1 MTRYLLDTHIVY
13 WWMTK
18 SVRLSK
24 TAIALIRKE
33 SCFVSVASMWEMQLK
48 NSVGKLALPSGPLS
62 SQLSNEGFGILPI
75 TAAHVDR
82 AREIGGL
89 QGDPFDLLLAATADI
104 ERMTLLTKDTRLLS
118 LGLGYLKEV

>member
-13 WWMTK
+13 WWMIK
-18 SVRLSK
+18 SARLSK
-24 TAIALIRKE
+24 TATFLIRKE
-33 SCFVSVASMWEMQLK
+33 SCFVSVASLWEMQLK
-48 NSVGKLALPSGPLS
+48 NSVGKLALPTGALS

-82 AREIGGL
+82 AREISGL

>member
-18 SVRLSK
+18 SARLSK
-24 TAIALIRKE
+24 TATSLIRKE
-33 SCFVSVASMWEMQLK
+33 SCFVSVASLWEMQLK

>member
-18 SVRLSK
+18 SPRLSK
-24 TAIALIRKE
+24 TATSLIRKE
-33 SCFVSVASMWEMQLK
+33 SCFVSVASLWEMQLK
-48 NSVGKLALPSGPLS
+48 NSVGKLALPTGALS

-82 AREIGGL
+82 AREISGL
-89 QGDPFDLLLAATADI
+89 QGDPFDLLLVATADI

-118 LGLGYLKEV
+118 FGLGYLKEV

>member
-33 SCFVSVASMWEMQLK
+33 SSFVSVASVWEMQLK
-48 NSVGKLALPSGPLS
+48 NSVGKLALPSGLLS
-62 SQLSNEGFGILPI
+62 TQLSNEGFGILPI

>member
-33 SCFVSVASMWEMQLK
+33 SCFVSVASLWEMQLK
-48 NSVGKLALPSGPLS
+48 NSVGKLALPTGALS

-82 AREIGGL
+82 AREISGL

-104 ERMTLLTKDTRLLS
+104 ERMTLLTKDARMLS

>member
-18 SVRLSK
+18 SARLSK
-24 TAIALIRKE
+24 AATALVRKQ
-33 SCFVSVASMWEMQLK
+33 SCFVSVASVWEMQLK
-48 NSVGKLALPSGPLS
+48 NAAGKLALPPGALS
-62 SQLSNEGFGILPI
+62 SQLSSEGFGILPI

-118 LGLGYLKEV
+118 LGLSHIHEA

>member
-18 SVRLSK
+18 SARLSK
-24 TAIALIRKE
+24 TATSLIRKE
-33 SCFVSVASMWEMQLK
+33 SCFVSVASLWEMQLK

-62 SQLSNEGFGILPI
+62 TQLSNEGFGILPI

-118 LGLGYLKEV
+118 LGLGYVKEV